1 MKNNYFTGVINTESD
16 FSKSEIRTILDYDLI
31 DLLSLIKK
39 INMEQKIHE
48 ITYSKNIFLPLTH
61 ICKNNCGYCTFK
73 QSPEEAT
80 FLLMNKQDVFKQL
93 HEANK
98 YNCSEALFTFGESAD
113 EIDVVKEKLNDYGYD
128 SMVDYV
134 YDLSKVSLNKYNV
147 LPHTNM
153 GIINRDQIHKLKK
166 VNASMGLMLE
176 TTNKHLLK
184 TIVHKDSPGK
194 NPDKRLKLIENAG
207 KEKVPFTTGLLIGI
221 GETREDHL
229 DSLFKIRQLQDKY
242 GHIQEIIIQNFK
254 PKLGIPMEEY
264 PEPPLIDLIK
274 LTLASHILF
283 PDISIQIPPNLNRK
297 LMSIFAIV
305 GADDI
310 GGISPI
316 TKDYVNPDA
325 PWPKIEELKLELDS
339 INYSLVERLPV
350 YNKYINRTFLSPL
363 VYDKVVQIKKE
374 YKIR

>member
-98 YNCSEALFTFGESAD
+98 YNCTEALFTFGESAD

>member
-98 YNCSEALFTFGESAD
+98 YNCTEALFTFGESAD

-325 PWPKIEELKLELDS
+325 PWPKIDELKLELDS